1 MKENNELISVIVPVY
16 NVEKY
21 LKQCVNSI
29 IKQTYT
35 NIEIILID
43 DGSTDNSA
51 HICDEFAQIDPRIK
65 VFHKA
70 NGGLSSARNEGI
82 KKSKGKYL
90 TFIDSD
96 DDISEDYVSYL
107 YGLIKKYKVKLSI
120 CPYSVVNIKKNKTKI
135 FNLGENY
142 KEEKLNTE
150 ECLKRLLCEKG
161 FSVSACAKLYEKS
174 LFKNV
179 EFPIGKLC
187 EDNGTTYKLI
197 MKCNNIIY
205 GNKSKYNYY
214 KRDNSIMNSKFNIKK
229 LDLIELTDQMCTDII
244 SAYPNIKTAAEK
256 KRNHARLS
264 VLRQMINSEENQKI
278 IKIRK
283 EIINYLLNNKKQILQ
298 NKYSEKREKIAIIT
312 LSINYKLFKY
322 IWKFYEYIR

>member
-197 MKCNNIIY
+197 MKCPKVAFCGVNCYYYCIRQDSIT
-205 GNKSKYNYY
+205 SEKYNDRKMDY
-214 KRDNSIMNSKFNIKK
+214 IV
-229 LDLIELTDQMCTDII
+229 LTDEACKEIEEQYPELADACLNRMSAVRI
-244 SAYPNIKTAAEK
+244 SI
-256 KRNHARLS
+256 
-264 VLRQMINSEENQKI
+264 LRQMLNTKLNDASKLKKNEVVKWLKNQSKRILASKKTTRKVRISVMTLLTSEN
-278 IKIRK
+278 
-283 EIINYLLNNKKQILQ
+283 LLKLVGRL
-298 NKYSEKREKIAIIT
+298 YEKSK
-312 LSINYKLFKY
+312 
-322 IWKFYEYIR
+322 